1 MAEDGLLGVLSELGG
16 RDLEGGE
23 PVVGLKDSGARVR
36 LGGHG
41 VYGIRKLSRKD
52 PMARGGLFSGEEEVE
67 GAFAVEDSER
77 GGAGAGI
84 LDAAAADRRAW
95 LVDPMEGEGEWS
107 VRDGAEARLR
117 WEGILLDCVRRGRLK
132 GPVDQAGRVWTKR
145 KGPA

>member
-1 MAEDGLLGVLSELGG
+1 MGVLSELGG

-84 LDAAAADRRAW
+84 LEVGIVWAGLILFLGVTGRCAKYRRCLGRQCLRPA
-95 LVDPMEGEGEWS
+95 GG
-107 VRDGAEARLR
+107 VR
-117 WEGILLDCVRRGRLK
+117 
-132 GPVDQAGRVWTKR
+132 
-145 KGPA
+145 